1 MTTPWRK
8 VVRDFWQER
17 TRSLLVAAAMALG
30 IAAFSAVL
38 STYAILNRELNQG
51 YLATN
56 PASATLRMDKVD
68 EEVLKLAAGDL
79 GVAIAEARRVVSGR
93 IKAGPAQWRTLML
106 FVVKDYKDIRVST
119 IIHEAGA
126 WPPGPGEILI
136 ERDAFQ
142 VAKATIGDTVTVRMP
157 NGDFQ
162 TLRVTGRVHDVGQ
175 AQARMEN
182 IVYGYITLD
191 TLALLGEA
199 PHLNQLKILVKGD
212 ALDKAH
218 IEDVVDGLKKSLE
231 ASGHIVRSVDV
242 PDPGKHP
249 HADLMGM
256 LLLAI
261 SSFGLLVLALSGVL
275 VVNLLTALMA
285 SQVRQIGMMKAIG
298 GTRGQIARI
307 YLGQAFLLG
316 LAAVAIALPFSVLGA
331 RALCQYL
338 AVFLNFD
345 MTSFAVPPWVYA
357 LVALVGLIAP
367 LLAAA
372 YPVAKGSAITVWA
385 ALSDYG
391 VTDRGFGAGRLDRA
405 LASVGGLARP
415 ILLAI
420 RNSFRRRS
428 RLAFT
433 VLTLSVA
440 GLFFMSALNVRASM
454 INTIDQ
460 LFASKKFDLSI
471 NLGTMYSVDQ
481 LQRAISRTPGAS
493 GFEGWIATDGVLLTP
508 GPSTV
513 LRAGPVG
520 GTAGSASPGLHG
532 GSGAGAAGHAGDAA
546 GVGSRFAV
554 LGVQSATRLL
564 KLDIGEGR
572 DLQPDD
578 VDSLVAN
585 TALVTRYPQIRVGD
599 TIALRMGP
607 SESTWHVVGIAR
619 EAFSPPVAYVP
630 RAYFERAGGHVGMTN
645 TVRVALRGSDAESI
659 DRFREALDPNLE
671 AEGIKALSTTSKTES
686 RYGFDQHMLMIY
698 IFLVVMSVIIGAV
711 GGLGLMTTMSLNV
724 LERRREMGVLRA
736 IGASSRTVWLIV
748 VIEALAIGL
757 MSFLIATAVSV
768 PVSGALGDFVAQAMF
783 RSGLSFLF
791 DPNGPLIWFAVSLI
805 LSAFA
810 SFVPAWNASRAPVR
824 EALGFE

>member
-17 TRSLLVAAAMALG
+17 TRSILVALAMAMG
-30 IAAFSAVL
+30 ISAFSAVL
-38 STYAILNRELNQG
+38 STFAILDRELNNG

-56 PASATLRMDKVD
+56 PASATLRMDRVDDDALKV
-68 EEVLKLAAGDL
+68 ATSTP

-106 FVVKDYKDIRVST
+106 FVVKDYADIRVST
-119 IIHEAGA
+119 LVPESGA

-142 VAKATIGDTVTVRMP
+142 VAKANIGDTVTVRMP
-157 NGDFQ
+157 SGEFE
-162 TLRVTGRVHDVGQ
+162 TLRVAGRVHDVGQ

-182 IVYGYITLD
+182 IVYGYITLE
-191 TLALLGEA
+191 TLTVLGET
-199 PHLNQLKILVKGD
+199 PYLDQLKILVSD
-212 ALDKAH
+212 NAFDKAH
-218 IEDVVDGLKKSLE
+218 IAGVVDQLKKRLE
-231 ASGHIVRSVDV
+231 ESGRIVRSVDI

-298 GTRGQIARI
+298 GSRGQIAWI

-316 LAAVAIALPFSVLGA
+316 VAAVVIALPIGVFGA
-331 RALCQYL
+331 RALCLYL

-345 MTSFAVPPWVYA
+345 ITSFAVSFWVYA
-357 LVALVGLIAP
+357 LVAVIGLLTP

-372 YPVAKGSAITVWA
+372 YPVAKGSSITVWA

-391 VTDRGFGAGRLDRA
+391 VRDRGFGASRFDRA
-405 LASVGGLARP
+405 LTSVGGLARP
-415 ILLAI
+415 VLFAV

-428 RLAFT
+428 RLALT

-471 NLGTMYSVDQ
+471 NLGTMYSEEQ
-481 LQRAISRTPGAS
+481 LNRAISKLPGAVA
-493 GFEGWIATDGVLLTP
+493 FEGWIATNGAVGSP
-508 GPSTV
+508 V
-513 LRAGPVG
+513 ERAPAPARSG
-520 GTAGSASPGLHG
+520 GGLHSG
-532 GSGAGAAGHAGDAA
+532 GGGGGGHAGPGSA
-546 GVGSRFAV
+546 GGSRFAV
-554 LGVQSATRLL
+554 LGVQSATRVL

-572 DLQPDD
+572 DLKPDE
-578 VDSLVAN
+578 VDTLVAN
-585 TALVTRYPQIRVGD
+585 TALVARYPQIRVGEML
-599 TIALRMGP
+599 TLRMGP
-607 SESTWHVVGIAR
+607 ADSTWRVVGIAR

-630 RAYFERAGGHVGMTN
+630 RAYFERAGGHVGMAN
-645 TVRVALRGSDAESI
+645 TVRVALDRSDPASI
-659 DRFREALDPNLE
+659 DRFREVLDPSLE
-671 AEGIKALSTTSKTES
+671 AEGIRALSTTSTAES
-686 RYGFDQHMLMIY
+686 RYGFDQHMLMVY
-698 IFLVVMSVIIGAV
+698 IFLVVMSVIIGGV

-736 IGASSRTVWLIV
+736 IGASSRSVWLIV
-748 VIEALAIGL
+748 VTEALAIGV
-757 MSFLIATAVSV
+757 MSFLIAAVIAGPLSRL
-768 PVSGALGDFVAQAMF
+768 LGDFVARAMF
-783 RSGLSFLF
+783 RSGLNFLF
-791 DPNGPLIWFAVSLI
+791 DPNGLAIWFVVSLI
-805 LSAFA
+805 LSALA
-810 SFVPAWNASRAPVR
+810 SFIPAWNASRAPVR

>member
-17 TRSLLVAAAMALG
+17 TRSILVALAMALG

-38 STYAILNRELNQG
+38 STFAILDRELNQG
-51 YLATN
+51 YLASN
-56 PASATLRMDKVD
+56 PASATLRMDRVDDDALKV
-68 EEVLKLAAGDL
+68 AASTR

-106 FVVKDYKDIRVST
+106 FVVKDYADIRVST
-119 IIHEAGA
+119 LVRESGA
-126 WPPGPGEILI
+126 WPPGPGELLI

-142 VAKATIGDTVTVRMP
+142 VAKANIGDAVTVRGP
-157 NGDFQ
+157 NGEFA
-162 TLRVTGRVHDVGQ
+162 TLRVAGRVHDVGQ

-182 IVYGYITLD
+182 IVYGYITLE
-191 TLALLGEA
+191 TLTLLGET
-199 PHLNQLKILVKGD
+199 PYLDQLKILVAD
-212 ALDKAH
+212 NAFDKAH
-218 IEDVVDGLKKSLE
+218 IAGVVDELKQRLE
-231 ASGHIVRSVDV
+231 ESGRIVRSVDI

-298 GTRGQIARI
+298 GARGQIARI
-307 YLGQAFLLG
+307 YLGQASLLG
-316 LAAVAIALPFSVLGA
+316 VAAVVIALPIGVLGA
-331 RALCQYL
+331 RALCLYL

-345 MTSFAVPPWVYA
+345 ITSFAVPVWVYA
-357 LVALVGLIAP
+357 LVAIIGLLTP

-372 YPVAKGSAITVWA
+372 YPVAKGSSITVWA

-391 VTDRGFGAGRLDRA
+391 VSDRGFGASRFDRA
-405 LASVGGLARP
+405 LTSVGGLARP
-415 ILLAI
+415 VLFAV

-428 RLAFT
+428 RLALT

-471 NLGTMYSVDQ
+471 NLGTMYSEEQ
-481 LQRAISRTPGAS
+481 LSRAISKLPGATR
-493 GFEGWIATDGVLLTP
+493 FEGWIATNGVVVSPAEEAPAATSSGG
-508 GPSTV
+508 GPH
-513 LRAGPVG
+513 AGG
-520 GTAGSASPGLHG
+520 GG
-532 GSGAGAAGHAGDAA
+532 GGGHAGTAA
-546 GVGSRFAV
+546 GGSRFTV
-554 LGVQSATRLL
+554 LGVQSATRVL

-572 DLQPDD
+572 DLLPDETD
-578 VDSLVAN
+578 TLVAN
-585 TALVTRYPQIRVGD
+585 TALVARYPQIRVGEAL
-599 TIALRMGP
+599 TLRMGP
-607 SESTWHVVGIAR
+607 ADSTWRVVGIAR

-630 RAYFERAGGHVGMTN
+630 RAYFERAGGHVGMAN
-645 TVRVALRGSDAESI
+645 SVRVALDRSDAASI
-659 DRFREALDPNLE
+659 DRFREVLDPSLE
-671 AEGIKALSTTSKTES
+671 AEGIRALSTTSTAES
-686 RYGFDQHMLMIY
+686 RYGFDQHMLMVY
-698 IFLVVMSVIIGAV
+698 IFLVVMSVIIGGV

-736 IGASSRTVWLIV
+736 IGASSRSVWLIV
-748 VIEALAIGL
+748 VTEALAIGV
-757 MSFLIATAVSV
+757 MSFLIAAVIAG
-768 PVSGALGDFVAQAMF
+768 PVSRLLGDFVARAMF
-783 RSGLSFLF
+783 RSGLNFLF
-791 DPNGPLIWFAVSLI
+791 DPSGLAIWFVVSLI
-805 LSAFA
+805 LSALA
-810 SFVPAWNASRAPVR
+810 SFIPAWNASRAPVR

>member
-17 TRSLLVAAAMALG
+17 TRSILVALAMAMG

-38 STYAILNRELNQG
+38 STFAILDRELNNG

-56 PASATLRMDKVD
+56 PASATLRMDWVD
-68 EEVLKLAAGDL
+68 DDVLKVATSTR
-79 GVAIAEARRVVSGR
+79 GVSIAEARRVVSGR

-106 FVVKDYKDIRVST
+106 FVVKDYSDIRVST
-119 IIHEAGA
+119 LVPESGA
-126 WPPGPGEILI
+126 WPPGPRELLI

-142 VAKATIGDTVTVRMP
+142 VAKASIGDTVTVRMP
-157 NGDFQ
+157 SGEFE
-162 TLRVTGRVHDVGQ
+162 TLRVAGRVHDVGQ

-182 IVYGYITLD
+182 IVYGYITLE
-191 TLALLGEA
+191 TLTLLGET
-199 PHLNQLKILVKGD
+199 PYLDQLKILVAED
-212 ALDKAH
+212 AFDKAH
-218 IEDVVDGLKKSLE
+218 IADVVDELKKRLE
-231 ASGHIVRSVDV
+231 ESGRIVRSVEI

-316 LAAVAIALPFSVLGA
+316 VAAVVIALPIGVLGA
-331 RALCQYL
+331 RALCLYL

-345 MTSFAVPPWVYA
+345 ITSFAVPIWVYA
-357 LVALVGLIAP
+357 LVSIIGLLTP

-372 YPVAKGSAITVWA
+372 YPVAKGSSITVLA

-391 VTDRGFGAGRLDRA
+391 VSDRGFGASRFDRA
-405 LASVGGLARP
+405 LTSVGGLARP
-415 ILLAI
+415 VLFAV

-428 RLAFT
+428 RLALT

-471 NLGTMYSVDQ
+471 NLGTMYSEEQ
-481 LQRAISRTPGAS
+481 LSRAISKLPGAT
-493 GFEGWIATDGVLLTP
+493 GFEGWIASSGAVV
-508 GPSTV
+508 S
-513 LRAGPVG
+513 PVEE
-520 GTAGSASPGLHG
+520 AAPSASSGGGPHSGTGAGG
-532 GSGAGAAGHAGDAA
+532 GSGHAGTASA
-546 GVGSRFAV
+546 GGSRFAV
-554 LGVQSATRLL
+554 LGVQSATRVL

-572 DLQPDD
+572 DLKPDE
-578 VDSLVAN
+578 VDTLVAN
-585 TALVTRYPQIRVGD
+585 TALVARYPQIRVGGAL
-599 TIALRMGP
+599 TIRMGP
-607 SESTWHVVGIAR
+607 ADSTWRVVGIAR

-630 RAYFERAGGHVGMTN
+630 RAYFERVGGHVGMAN
-645 TVRVALRGSDAESI
+645 TVRVALDRSDADSI
-659 DRFREALDPNLE
+659 DRFREGLDPSLE
-671 AEGIKALSTTSKTES
+671 AEGIRALSTTSTAES
-686 RYGFDQHMLMIY
+686 RYGFDQHMLMVY
-698 IFLVVMSVIIGAV
+698 IFLVVMSVIIGGV

-736 IGASSRTVWLIV
+736 IGASSRSVWLIV
-748 VIEALAIGL
+748 VTEALAIGV
-757 MSFLIATAVSV
+757 MSFLIAAVIAGPLSRL
-768 PVSGALGDFVAQAMF
+768 LGDFVARAMF
-783 RSGLSFLF
+783 RSGLNFLF
-791 DPNGPLIWFAVSLI
+791 DPNGLVIWFVVSLI
-805 LSAFA
+805 LSALA
-810 SFVPAWNASRAPVR
+810 SFIPAWNASRAPVR

>member
-8 VVRDFWQER
+8 VVRDFRQEG
-17 TRSLLVAAAMALG
+17 TRSILVALAMALG

-38 STYAILNRELNQG
+38 STFAILDRELNQG

-56 PASATLRMDKVD
+56 PASATLRMDRVD
-68 EEVLKLAAGDL
+68 EDALKVAASTR

-106 FVVKDYKDIRVST
+106 FVVKDYADIRVST
-119 IIHEAGA
+119 LVRESGA
-126 WPPGPGEILI
+126 WPPGPGELLI

-142 VAKATIGDTVTVRMP
+142 VAKARIGDSVTVRMP
-157 NGDFQ
+157 SGGFE
-162 TLRVTGRVHDVGQ
+162 TLRVAGRVHDVGQ

-182 IVYGYITLD
+182 IVYGYITLE
-191 TLALLGEA
+191 TLTRLGET
-199 PHLNQLKILVKGD
+199 PYLDQLKILVADK
-212 ALDKAH
+212 AFDKAH
-218 IEDVVDGLKKSLE
+218 IAAVVDELKKRLE
-231 ASGHIVRSVDV
+231 GSGRIVRSVEI

-298 GTRGQIARI
+298 GVRGQIARI
-307 YLGQAFLLG
+307 YLGQALLLG
-316 LAAVAIALPFSVLGA
+316 VAAVAIALPMGVMGA
-331 RALCQYL
+331 RALCLYL

-345 MTSFAVPPWVYA
+345 VTSFAVPLWVYA
-357 LVALVGLIAP
+357 LVAVIGLLTP

-372 YPVAKGSAITVWA
+372 YPVAKGSSITVWA

-391 VTDRGFGAGRLDRA
+391 VSDRGFGASRFDRA

-415 ILLAI
+415 VLFAV

-428 RLAFT
+428 RLALT

-440 GLFFMSALNVRASM
+440 GLFFMAALNVRASM

-471 NLGTMYSVDQ
+471 NLGTMYPEEQ
-481 LQRAISRTPGAS
+481 LSRAISRLPGAA
-493 GFEGWIATDGVLLTP
+493 GFEGWIATSGAMVSSDDETAE
-508 GPSTV
+508 GP
-513 LRAGPVG
+513 RRG
-520 GTAGSASPGLHG
+520 GGLH
-532 GSGAGAAGHAGDAA
+532 SGAGGGNHAANAPAG
-546 GVGSRFAV
+546 GIRFSV
-554 LGVQSATRLL
+554 LGVRSATKLL
-564 KLDIGEGR
+564 KLEIGEGR
-572 DLQPDD
+572 DLRPDETD
-578 VDSLVAN
+578 TLVAN
-585 TALVTRYPQIRVGD
+585 TALVARYPRIRVGEAV
-599 TIALRMGP
+599 TLRMGP
-607 SESTWHVVGIAR
+607 ADSTWRVVGIAR

-630 RAYFERAGGHVGMTN
+630 RAYFEKAGGHAGMAN
-645 TVRVALRGSDAESI
+645 TVRVALDRSDAESV
-659 DRFREALDPNLE
+659 DRFRAALDPSLE
-671 AEGIKALSTTSKTES
+671 AEGIRALSTTSTAES
-686 RYGFDQHMLMIY
+686 RYGFDQHMLMVY
-698 IFLVVMSVIIGAV
+698 IFLVVMSVIIGGV

-736 IGASSRTVWLIV
+736 IGASSRSVWLIV
-748 VIEALAIGL
+748 VTEALAIGV
-757 MSFLIATAVSV
+757 MSFLIAAVIAG
-768 PVSGALGDFVAQAMF
+768 PVSRLLGDFVARAMF
-783 RSGLSFLF
+783 RGGLNFLF
-791 DPNGPLIWFAVSLI
+791 DPSGLVIWFVVSLI
-805 LSAFA
+805 LSALA
-810 SFVPAWNASRAPVR
+810 SFIPAWNASRAPVR